1 MQQIK
6 VKADIDVNHLL
17 SNLQTDE
24 LEMVIREASAMLTQR
39 KTLDKKSQEA
49 LLLNRLSEECMLP
62 DAHWTRFRELTAK
75 RETGLLTE
83 ENQVELLQLIE
94 AEEQIRLVRIKI
106 LGELA
111 QLKGIS
117 LAELVKQLGIQPVEN
132 A

>member
-117 LAELVKQLGIQPVEN
+117 LPELVEQLGIQPVEN

>member
-6 VKADIDVNHLL
+6 VKADIDVSHLL
-17 SNLQTDE
+17 SNLRTDE

-39 KTLDKKSQEA
+39 KTLDKKSQET
-49 LLLNRLSEECMLP
+49 LLLNRLNEECMLP
-62 DAHWTRFRELTAK
+62 DAHWARFHELTAK
-75 RETGLLTE
+75 RENGQLTE

-94 AEEQIRLVRIKI
+94 TEEQIRVIRIKI

-111 QLKGIS
+111 LLRGVSLPQLI
-117 LAELVKQLGIQPVEN
+117 EQLGIQPVEN

>member
-24 LEMVIREASAMLTQR
+24 LELVIREASAMLTQR
-39 KTLDKKSQEA
+39 KTLNKKSQEA
-49 LLLNRLSEECMLP
+49 LLLNRLNEECMLP
-62 DAHWTRFRELTAK
+62 DSHWTRFRELTAK
-75 RETGLLTE
+75 RDIGQLSEQE
-83 ENQVELLQLIE
+83 QVELLQLID

-117 LAELVKQLGIQPVEN
+117 LPQLVEQLGIQPVEN

>member
-39 KTLDKKSQEA
+39 KTLDKKTQEA
-49 LLLNRLSEECMLP
+49 MLLIKLNEECMLP
-62 DAHWTRFRELTAK
+62 DAHWSRFRELTAK
-75 RETGLLTE
+75 RDAGQLTWHD
-83 ENQVELLQLIE
+83 QSELLQLIE